1 MTPCSKCAEPEY
13 LKVRFPRFSFGLS
26 RCKSSFGSSA
36 SGITTYIVVSNK
48 VSSFI
53 ITGVKKKTCVFSV
66 SFLIKPTLKH
76 QKCLKRSQALKQCGQ
91 HDFVTVEGFCWRWLT
106 VYPMQCRWNTGVAH
120 DRGYY
125 RHMDKGGR
133 FLKKLWCCVGGRA

>member
-36 SGITTYIVVSNK
+36 SGVATYIVVSNK

-53 ITGVKKKTCVFSV
+53 ITGVKKKPV
-66 SFLIKPTLKH
+66 SFLFH
-76 QKCLKRSQALKQCGQ
+76 
-91 HDFVTVEGFCWRWLT
+91 F
-106 VYPMQCRWNTGVAH
+106 
-120 DRGYY
+120 
-125 RHMDKGGR
+125 
-133 FLKKLWCCVGGRA
+133 